1 MTYLE
6 ALIIAIVEG
15 LTEFLPIS
23 STAHMR
29 ITESIL
35 GLSETDSF
43 TKLFTIAIQLGA
55 ILAVVFFYAKKF
67 FDFSKIN
74 FYIKLI
80 IAVIPALVLGKLFGD
95 IIDAALEKLWVMSII
110 LILGGILFLFIEKL
124 FKNETIFE
132 EEKITNFT
140 SFKIGLF
147 QCLAIFFPGLS
158 RSAATILGGMSL
170 GLSRQVAAEFSFFLA
185 VPTMFA
191 ATIYKIYEFVKEKG
205 SISNEEIKLLAF
217 GNIIAFIVALLAIK
231 LFIEMV
237 KKFGFK
243 PWGWYRI
250 IAGSVVLLLIY
261 FKIIQ

>member
-1 MTYLE
+1 
-6 ALIIAIVEG
+6 
-15 LTEFLPIS
+15 
-23 STAHMR
+23 
-29 ITESIL
+29 
-35 GLSETDSF
+35 
-43 TKLFTIAIQLGA
+43 
-55 ILAVVFFYAKKF
+55 
-67 FDFSKIN
+67 
-74 FYIKLI
+74 
-80 IAVIPALVLGKLFGD
+80 
-95 IIDAALEKLWVMSII
+95 IIDASLEKLWVMAII

-140 SFKIGLF
+140 SFKVGLF

-205 SISNEEIKLLAF
+205 RISNEEIKLLAF